1 MTDMRFVASLLII
14 MAAAILAAFE
24 AVADRGLKVPLRAN
38 EKPEAAVLEEVEL

>member
-24 AVADRGLKVPLRAN
+24 AVADRGLKVLLRAN
-38 EKPEAAVLEEVEL
+38 EKPGAAVFKEV

>member
-14 MAAAILAAFE
+14 MASAILAPFE

-38 EKPEAAVLEEVEL
+38 EKSKATVLKEVEL